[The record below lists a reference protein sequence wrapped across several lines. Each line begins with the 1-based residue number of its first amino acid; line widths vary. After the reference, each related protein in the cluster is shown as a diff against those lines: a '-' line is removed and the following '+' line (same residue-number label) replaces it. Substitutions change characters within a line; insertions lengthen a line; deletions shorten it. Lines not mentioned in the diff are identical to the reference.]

1 MDVSS
6 SSRQNMQLV
15 TVRTD
20 HLRERLNKLYAVVRG
35 NPGTH
40 SYWGRFDYLWD
51 LKELAMMEGKNA
63 VEIPDAWLAEL
74 EQVYVEFGDYAGRG
88 H

>member
-1 MDVSS
+1 MD
-6 SSRQNMQLV
+6 SRRVRQQMHLV

-20 HLRERLNKLYAVVRG
+20 HLKERLNKLYNVVRG
-35 NPGTH
+35 NPKTY

-51 LKELAMMEGKNA
+51 LKELAVLEGKNA
-63 VEIPDAWLAEL
+63 VDIPDCWLDEL
-74 EQVYVEFGDYAGRG
+74 ERVYVEFGDCAGRG

>member
-1 MDVSS
+1 MEATNN
-6 SSRQNMQLV
+6 SRQNMQLV

-20 HLRERLNKLYAVVRG
+20 HLKERLNKLYDVVRG
-35 NPGTH
+35 SAGTY

-51 LKELAMMEGKNA
+51 LKELAVIEGKNA
-63 VEIPDAWLAEL
+63 VQIPDYWLDEL
-74 EQVYVEFGDYAGRG
+74 ERVYVEFGDFDGRG